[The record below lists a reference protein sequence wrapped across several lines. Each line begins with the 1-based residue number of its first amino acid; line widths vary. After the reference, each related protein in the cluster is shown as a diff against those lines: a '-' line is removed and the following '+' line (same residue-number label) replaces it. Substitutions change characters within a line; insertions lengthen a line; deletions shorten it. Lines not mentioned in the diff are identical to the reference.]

1 MGVFLSQTDI
11 WFFSIKVLHLWL
23 TYNLFAKKIGFY
35 QVAKSFLQKEKPE
48 YFNSLL
54 NIWNF
59 LLSKFIQTLLSKWT
73 EDINSPE
80 GNGQGGALC
89 GVIIEF
95 RNHSGVAEILEI
107 KEKTRDK
114 PVMHPN
120 LPTGT
125 SISFLKLLG
134 QVTQAS
140 VGPHHSPSL
149 VMFAQGTEAGWG
161 HKPENRSW
169 EPGKKLKVCHGNSAE
184 MEKNAVEFQRKW
196 VSDPKPVMF
205 HHSWWKKSKEFWSG
219 LSQKKK
225 NGCLQAFS
233 VQLFID
239 ETIIVKLYI

>member
-11 WFFSIKVLHLWL
+11 WFFSIKVSHLWL

-89 GVIIEF
+89 RVITEF

-120 LPTGT
+120 PT
-125 SISFLKLLG
+125 
-134 QVTQAS
+134 AS
-140 VGPHHSPSL
+140 
-149 VMFAQGTEAGWG
+149 
-161 HKPENRSW
+161 
-169 EPGKKLKVCHGNSAE
+169 
-184 MEKNAVEFQRKW
+184 
-196 VSDPKPVMF
+196 
-205 HHSWWKKSKEFWSG
+205 
-219 LSQKKK
+219 
-225 NGCLQAFS
+225 
-233 VQLFID
+233 
-239 ETIIVKLYI
+239 